1 MLFNLNTFTL
11 TAAPVTLKEG
21 LAILE
26 RDQYRCRYCG
36 LDGNENLENALAMS
50 VDFVMPRAR
59 KGKKDPANLVA
70 CCRTCNTIKGKR
82 VYKTLDEAKAYVM
95 ARRGELKKTWEARS
109 ARPAGKL

>member
-36 LDGNENLENALAMS
+36 LDGNANFENALAMS
-50 VDFVMPRAR
+50 VDFVLPRAR

-82 VYKTLDEAKAYVM
+82 VYKSLDEAKAYVM
-95 ARRGELKKTWEARS
+95 ARRGELKKTWEARA
-109 ARPAGKL
+109 ARPAAKL